1 MSFLDP
7 ADIVAKFG
15 LKEGMQVADF
25 GSGAGHFVSAMAPL
39 VGRTGAVYAVD
50 IRPEVL
56 EVTRGNARLQ
66 GLLQIRAMQGNLEQP
81 GGSGLGEGLLDLVL
95 CSNLLHQVDDV
106 QAVLAEARR
115 VLKPTGRLAVVE
127 WEAGVPLAPPDAI
140 GREQM
145 QQLATAAGFVL
156 ERHIEAG
163 EFHYAMLFA
172 VGA

>member
-25 GSGAGHFVSAMAPL
+25 GSGAGYFVSVMAPL
-39 VGRTGAVYAVD
+39 VGRNGTVYAVD
-50 IRPEVL
+50 IRSEAL
-56 EVTRGNARLQ
+56 EVTRSNARLQ
-66 GLLQIRAMQGNLEQP
+66 GSLQIRTVQGDLEQP
-81 GGSGLGEGLLDLVL
+81 NGSGLEEGSLDVVL
-95 CSNLLHQVDDV
+95 CSNLLHQVDD
-106 QAVLAEARR
+106 APSVLAEVRR
-115 VLKPTGRLAVVE
+115 VLKPSGKLAVVE

-145 QQLATAAGFVL
+145 QQLATTAGFVL
-156 ERHIEAG
+156 ERNIEAG

-172 VGA
+172 VVA

>member
-25 GSGAGHFVSAMAPL
+25 GSGAGHFVSVIAPL
-39 VGRTGAVYAVD
+39 VGRSGTVYAVD
-50 IRPEVL
+50 VRPEAL
-56 EVTRGNARLQ
+56 EVTRSNARLQ
-66 GLLQIRAMQGNLEQP
+66 GLLQIRPQRGDLEQP
-81 GGSGLGEGLLDLVL
+81 SGSGLNEASLDAVL

-106 QAVLAEARR
+106 AAVLTEARR
-115 VLKPTGRLAVVE
+115 VLKPTGKLAIVE
-127 WEAGVPLAPPDAI
+127 WEAGVALAPPDAI
-140 GREQM
+140 GSDRM
-145 QQLATAAGFVL
+145 QELVTKAGFVL

-172 VGA
+172 LAQ